1 MCVCDTNASAVGP
14 FYACGGH
21 LNHFLELWNIKLW
34 NYDYQEKQNDQPP
47 DDGVSIRQND
57 GPDAD

>member
-1 MCVCDTNASAVGP
+1 MCVCDTNASAAGP

-21 LNHFLELWNIKLW
+21 WKYFLELWNTILLSH
-34 NYDYQEKQNDQPP
+34 DYQENKDDKPP
-47 DDGVSIRQND
+47 DDRVSIRQND